1 MNVTGAGAILQALR
15 DRRPRTRSELAEL
28 SGLGRAAVAQRLD
41 ALLATALLAP
51 VGEAASTGG
60 RPPTRF
66 AFNPDARV
74 VLAADVGATH
84 VRLAV
89 TDLSARVLAS
99 DGVDVDIGR
108 GPTHVLAWIVD
119 HGRALLDRV
128 GRRQDELAGVG
139 IGLPGPVEFATGRP
153 VNPPI
158 MPGWHDFDVVAFVGS
173 RFGCPVVV
181 DNDVNVMALG
191 ERHAAFRD
199 VDHLLFVKVATGI
212 GSGIVIDGQVRRG
225 AQGAAGD
232 MGHVHVPHESDAV
245 CRCGNVGCLEAVA
258 SGAAIA
264 AQLAERGVPARS
276 SRDVADLVRA
286 GSTLADQLVRA
297 AGRTI
302 GEVVAT
308 AVSLLNPSV
317 IVIGGSL
324 ALAGESLLAGVREV
338 VYQRSLPLATAK
350 LDIVAA
356 AAGDQTGVVG
366 AAALVCDTVL
376 APERVEADLSRLTV
390 AAGR

>member
-1 MNVTGAGAILQALR
+1 MNVAGAGAMLHALR
-15 DRRPRTRSELAEL
+15 DRRPRTRSELGEL

-41 ALLATALLAP
+41 ALLATSLLTP

-66 AFNPDARV
+66 AFNPAARV
-74 VLAADVGATH
+74 ILAADVGATH

-89 TDLSARVLAS
+89 TDLAANVLET
-99 DGVDVDIGR
+99 DVVDVDIAS
-108 GPTHVLAWIVD
+108 GPAHVLGWIVD
-119 HGRALLDRV
+119 HGRALLERA
-128 GRRQDELAGVG
+128 GRRADELAGVG

-158 MPGWHDFDVVAFVGS
+158 MPGWHGFDVAAFVGE
-173 RFGCPVVV
+173 RLGCPVVV

-191 ERHAAFRD
+191 ERHAAFAD

-212 GSGIVIDGQVRRG
+212 GSGIVIDGEVRRG

-232 MGHVHVPHESDAV
+232 MGHVHVPHESDAP
-245 CRCGNVGCLEAVA
+245 CRCGNLGCLEAVA

-264 AQLAERGVPARS
+264 AQLSDQGVPAAS
-276 SRDVADLVRA
+276 SRDVADLVRQ
-286 GSTLADQLVRA
+286 GSTVADQLVRA

-302 GEVVAT
+302 GEVIAT

-338 VYQRSLPLATAK
+338 VYQRSLPLATAR

-356 AAGDQTGVVG
+356 AAGEQSGVVG

-376 APERVEADLSRLTV
+376 APERVDAALAVPVSR
-390 AAGR
+390 R